1 MLNSMM
7 KKQRFLKEV
16 IACFIVLI
24 ILIPSFSATILPRKI
39 DITSLFEN
47 QRTNTSTIV
56 PITPKDDAF
65 HGSTPF
71 PSVEWWYFDSM
82 FNQNYSVHVGFR
94 IITYYGFN
102 LLKPAI
108 NIYHKQQLIVN
119 ETTLLPPNLFE
130 VSEQYPE
137 ITIQNNPVMIFNRS
151 HYEDTGE
158 WTYHLSYFLDDVGV
172 DLTFFS
178 DTTGWCYETLH
189 EGWTVAI
196 PKGTVNGHIYLQGQ
210 EIAVD
215 GRGYHDHNWNFSLAT
230 PARGWSWYWG
240 KITGD
245 TLNLAWAEIKET
257 GILEQTFTDK
267 LGVLNTLNDEF
278 IVIDPQNI
286 SFSADSFIFRD
297 NRFIPTLFH
306 ITIDQDDVY
315 VDVSL
320 KSRTIHRS
328 SPEMMT
334 MHYWR
339 YFVTVTGV
347 ISYKNRTEQIDEKT
361 QIMEYMRFI

>member
-1 MLNSMM
+1 MR
-7 KKQRFLKEV
+7 KKQRFLQFAL
-16 IACFIVLI
+16 ACFIVLI
-24 ILIPSFSATILPRKI
+24 VIASSFPATILPPRI
-39 DITSLFEN
+39 EITSLFRN
-47 QRTNTSTIV
+47 YHHDKSTIL
-56 PITPKDDAF
+56 PINPKDDAF

-94 IITYYGFN
+94 IITCQGFN

-119 ETTLLPPNLFE
+119 ETIILPPTAFD
-130 VSEQYPE
+130 VSEKYPE
-137 ITIQNNPVMIFNRS
+137 ITIQNDPVMVFNKS
-151 HYEDTGE
+151 YYEHTGG
-158 WTYHLSYFLDDVGV
+158 WKYHLSYFLHDVGI
-172 DLTFFS
+172 DLTFS
-178 DTTGWCYETLH
+178 SETMGWSYVTPH

-196 PKGTVNGHIYLQGQ
+196 PQGIVNGYIYLDDQK
-210 EIAVD
+210 IAVN

-240 KITGD
+240 KITGE

-257 GILEQTFTDK
+257 GILEQTFTDS
-267 LGVLNTLNDEF
+267 LGVLNTQKNEF

-306 ITIDQDDVY
+306 ITINQDDVY
-315 VDVSL
+315 VDVRLTS
-320 KSRTIHRS
+320 KTIHRS
-328 SPEMMT
+328 DPSMMT
-334 MHYWR
+334 LHYWR
-339 YFVTVTGV
+339 YFVSVTGV
-347 ISYKNRTEQIDEKT
+347 ISYGDTTEQIHEKT